1 MVGVAEKRFVV
12 GQSGANCRLTV
23 PSTCAHLSYIIR
35 LETHRWLM
43 CACLSATMNVRFLNK
58 KIAY

>member
-43 CACLSATMNVRFLNK
+43 CACLSATMNVRFLN
-58 KIAY
+58 